1 MHIPP
6 KERGEHPGKEHAHGS
21 VVVVVAGGGTPWE
34 EEVPRLSQER
44 EFCELSR
51 D

>member
-34 EEVPRLSQER
+34 EEAQGAGSSKQER
-44 EFCELSR
+44 EF
-51 D
+51 